1 MSASFCDLYK
11 FWFVEQR
18 TQGLIDFDL
27 TLFLVELCCRTIGF
41 IMTLPYVHIVPS
53 SYSAHLPSCL
63 LPVPLWSSFPKQ
75 LPSVSIVFKLHSLA
89 GSMRYRAEKQNKTE
103 VLVHTV
109 KTDCCA
115 KWLAVPPLG
124 TVDMLTVM
132 L

>member
-1 MSASFCDLYK
+1 MGYSETEKEGSWILQERSASFCDLYK

-41 IMTLPYVHIVPS
+41 IMPLPYVHIVPS

-63 LPVPLWSSFPKQ
+63 LPASLWSSVPKQ

-89 GSMRYRAEKQNKTE
+89 GSMRYWTEKTKQNRSA
-103 VLVHTV
+103 
-109 KTDCCA
+109 CS
-115 KWLAVPPLG
+115 LG
-124 TVDMLTVM
+124 GN
-132 L
+132 